1 MTQFA
6 KKMRLTNG
14 LSVIYEKN
22 DAVGIVSL
30 QIGVRVGSANEQGH
44 ESGLCHLIEHMVFKG
59 TRSFAPGEIATLVEA
74 HGGELNAYT
83 SLDQTVYYI
92 NLPSRHIAI
101 GLKLLKEM
109 VFDAK
114 MDATE
119 LEREK
124 EVVIEEIRRGQDSPH
139 RVLSETLFS
148 AFYGKHPYGRPVI
161 GTVELVKSYSPEKI
175 KSFYKKH
182 YTPQNMILAVCGNV
196 NEAELSTH
204 LESLFRFEPSSPLYS
219 QEIPPPV
226 LKEKPQIILRT
237 MDIQATYFDL
247 AFDAPTLL
255 HRDVPALDILSHLL
269 GESDA
274 SLLEQNVRQQKQLV
288 HSIYS
293 SAYTPKQPGLF
304 LIGGQV
310 DPDKLNL
317 ALAAIVEEI
326 TKAQKEFFDDE
337 KIQRSKHIARAR
349 LIYEQE
355 TCEGTARKWITYE
368 TTAGDYNFDEK
379 YIEAIGKL
387 TAEDIRN
394 TAGKYL
400 NLAAVTLTV
409 LHPTSLKLKID
420 DRFTQGLKL
429 RVKRRQPKATY
440 QDAQIFK
447 LDNGLRL
454 IIKENHRLP
463 IVSIKAA
470 CQGGLR
476 YETPVNNG
484 ITSLMA
490 NVLTK
495 GTQNLDQLRI
505 AERCEW
511 LSSSLSSFAGR
522 NSFGVSMSFL
532 SEKTKQA
539 LPLFSDVLL
548 HPAFDAEEVA
558 KEKALQLEGIK
569 NFSDNPSQ
577 LVYHNV
583 LKSLFKGHPYER
595 HLMGTKKSVTAL
607 TPVLLKKYYQSFL
620 CPENLVMA
628 VVGDMDTQTILDA
641 FNHEFAGLKSRKFH
655 KKNFKKPSL
664 PKNVVKIFEVKNK
677 KQAHVAIGFLSNS
690 LYDKDRYTMHV
701 LSSLLSG
708 QGGRLFLEL
717 RDKQS
722 LAYTVGSSLI
732 EGVETGLFS
741 TYIGSEPSKVPVA
754 IREMLTQ
761 LDKLKNEPI
770 PEAELMRTK
779 NYVVGNHEIDH
790 QKNSAIAMQLCL
802 NELYGKKMSE
812 FFDFEKHIM
821 AVTAQDIAKAA
832 RRHLTLDQMVLGVVG
847 PQGTTF

>member
-6 KKMRLTNG
+6 KKIKLTNG

-22 DAVGIVSL
+22 DHVGIVSL
-30 QIGVRVGSANEQGH
+30 QIGVRVGSANEKND

-59 TRSFAPGEIATLVEA
+59 TQSFAPGEIATLVEA

-101 GLKLLKEM
+101 GLKLIKEM

-114 MDATE
+114 MDAAE

-161 GTVELVKSYSPEKI
+161 GTAELVKGYSSEKI
-175 KSFYKKH
+175 KAFYKKH
-182 YTPQNMILAVCGNV
+182 YAPQNMILAVCGHV
-196 NEAELSTH
+196 DEAELSAH
-204 LESLFRFEPSSPLYS
+204 LESLFRFEPNSPLHS
-219 QEIPPPV
+219 PEIPPPE
-226 LKEKPQIILRT
+226 LKDKPQTILRT

-247 AFDAPTLL
+247 AFDAPNIA

-269 GESDA
+269 GESDT
-274 SLLEQNVRQQKQLV
+274 SLLEQNVRQNQQLV

-293 SAYTPKQPGLF
+293 SAYTPKQSGLF
-304 LIGGQV
+304 IIGGQV
-310 DPDKLNL
+310 DPDKLNA

-326 TKAQKEFFDDE
+326 TKTQTELFDDE
-337 KIQRSKHIARAR
+337 KIQRAKHIARAR

-368 TTAGDYNFDEK
+368 TTVGDYNFDEK

-387 TAEDIRN
+387 TADDIRN
-394 TAGKYL
+394 TAVKYL
-400 NLAAVTLTV
+400 NLTAVTLTV
-409 LHPTSLKLKID
+409 LHPSSIKLKID
-420 DRFTQGLKL
+420 SRFTQG
-429 RVKRRQPKATY
+429 PKSRTNLYKPKTTY
-440 QDAQIFK
+440 KDAQIFK

-470 CQGGLR
+470 CRGGLR
-476 YETPVNNG
+476 YETSANNG

-490 NVLTK
+490 NALTK
-495 GTQNLDQLRI
+495 GTETLDQLQI

-511 LSSSLSSFAGR
+511 LSASLSAFAGR
-522 NSFGVSMSFL
+522 NSFGVSFSFL
-532 SEKTKQA
+532 SEKTRQA
-539 LPLFSDVLL
+539 LPLFADILL
-548 HPAFDAEEVA
+548 RPAFNAEEVA
-558 KEKALQLEGIK
+558 KEKVLHLEGIK
-569 NFSDNPSQ
+569 NFSDSSSQ

-583 LKSLFKGHPYER
+583 LKTLFKGHPYER
-595 HLMGTKKSVTAL
+595 HLIGTKKSVKAL
-607 TPVLLKKYYQSFL
+607 TPALLKKYHQAFL
-620 CPENLVMA
+620 CPENLVIA
-628 VVGDMDTQTILDA
+628 VVGDVDTQATLDL
-641 FNHEFAGLKSRKFH
+641 FNREFVGLKSRKFL

-690 LYDKDRYTMHV
+690 LYDKDRYAMQL

-732 EGVETGLFS
+732 EGVETGFFS

-754 IREMLTQ
+754 MREMLAQ

-770 PEAELMRTK
+770 PEVELTRTK
-779 NYVVGNHEIDH
+779 NYVIGNHEIDH

-802 NELYGKKMSE
+802 NELYGKKLSE
-812 FFDFEKHIM
+812 FFDFENHVM
-821 AVTAQDIAKAA
+821 AVTAQDITKAA
-832 RRHLTLDQMVLGVVG
+832 RKYLTLDKMVVGVVG